1 MYALVATIILMT
13 GEYVPVNTTYYNTE
27 YTCKKVV
34 QIAEDHIALNPKVK
48 EYRFRCLKVP
58 EVIYET

>member
-13 GEYVPVNTTYYNTE
+13 GEYVPVDTTFYNTE

-34 QIAEDHIALNPKVK
+34 QIAEDHLALNPKVK
-48 EYRFRCLKVP
+48 EYHLRCLKIKEP
-58 EVIYET
+58 TYET